1 MHFLAVFRN
10 RTCNFSQIVLYLAI
24 FIWLENAPNPKSH
37 NIESEDTVDQATYMI
52 SICILTSYVYPIAWT
67 ILQPSCDSALFLDLL
82 SRFYILLLVKLT
94 SSKFYCFLSSFFC
107 FLFSADYLSCISFNI
122 LAMWQRFW
130 IRLFHYLCGCKKWI
144 QLQNTYIGI
153 SFFYILPKIIISTFL
168 ESS

>member
-10 RTCNFSQIVLYLAI
+10 RICNFSQIVLYLAI

-82 SRFYILLLVKLT
+82 SRFYILLLVKST
-94 SSKFYCFLSSFFC
+94 SSKVYCFLSSFFLLPFFC
-107 FLFSADYLSCISFNI
+107 RLSELYFIQYSSHVAKI
-122 LAMWQRFW
+122 LD
-130 IRLFHYLCGCKKWI
+130 
-144 QLQNTYIGI
+144 
-153 SFFYILPKIIISTFL
+153 
-168 ESS
+168 

>member
-1 MHFLAVFRN
+1 MAVFWN
-10 RTCNFSQIVLYLAI
+10 RICNFSQIVLYLAI

-82 SRFYILLLVKLT
+82 LRFCILLLVKST
-94 SSKFYCFLSSFFC
+94 SSKVYCFLSSFFC

-153 SFFYILPKIIISTFL
+153 SFFIYYLR
-168 ESS
+168 